1 MSELEKAIDRLGRA
15 IAELRDSNGGT
26 PVGSDINE
34 LAGERDQ
41 LQAQVIE
48 LSDLREEDARL
59 RAEAADAV
67 RIALSDLRA
76 IADASANQRKAARK
90 KAS

>member
-15 IAELRDSNGGT
+15 IAELRDSSGGT
-26 PVGSDINE
+26 PVASEIEE

-48 LSDLREEDARL
+48 LSSLREEDAQL
-59 RAEAADAV
+59 RTEAADAV
-67 RIALSDLRA
+67 RIALGDLRM
-76 IADASANQRKAARK
+76 IADASAKQRKAARR